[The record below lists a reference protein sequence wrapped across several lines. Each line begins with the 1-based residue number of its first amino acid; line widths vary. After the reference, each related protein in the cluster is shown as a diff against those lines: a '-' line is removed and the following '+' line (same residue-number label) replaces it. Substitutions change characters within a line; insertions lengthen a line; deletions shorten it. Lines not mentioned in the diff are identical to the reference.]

1 MRKSLGYLI
10 LDGLM
15 AIQLSAMV
23 GIGLLMKFVLV
34 PGQERNVLYGR
45 GAALYVLGLDRHE
58 WGTIHL
64 WIGVSFLALLVLH
77 IGLHWNRILGLLGGV
92 SRSAAVR
99 ATILVGVLL
108 LALAIASFPLWVA
121 PEVATGKSGE
131 GYRWGQRED
140 RRLEPQQ
147 GIQPPGG
154 QD

>member
-1 MRKSLGYLI
+1 MKKSLGYLI
-10 LDGLM
+10 LDGFM

-45 GAALYVLGLDRHE
+45 GTALYVLGLDRHE

-64 WIGVSFLALLVLH
+64 GIGVSFLALLVLH

-108 LALAIASFPLWVA
+108 LAIAIASFPLWVA
-121 PEVATGKSGE
+121 PEVEPGKSGE
-131 GYRWGQRED
+131 DHRWGQRED
-140 RRLEPQQ
+140 RRLEPQR
-147 GIQPPGG
+147 GTRPSGG
-154 QD
+154 QN